1 MTSEEKPKE
10 LIPDTSKMEYRY
22 LGNTGLR
29 VSVLSYGNWCEHDD
43 DKRTVECVKTCLEN
57 GVNFFDT
64 AEIYGLG
71 IAETT
76 LGKALKE
83 LNVKREKI
91 VISTKI
97 FKNGNDPNDSF
108 ESRKHIIEGVRQS
121 LKRLQLEYVD
131 VVFCHR
137 YDRHTPLEE
146 TCRAMNYV
154 IEKGWA
160 FYWGTSEWRADQI
173 ERAIKICEKLNLIP
187 PIVEQC
193 QYSML
198 ERQKVDNEYS
208 DLFKMYKL
216 GTTIWS
222 PLKGG
227 ILTGKYL
234 EKIPEGTRLANE
246 KHGFMKSMYEKEK
259 DIINPK
265 IIKLKELA
273 EKKLECSLAQLAV
286 AWVIA
291 NKDVSTCIL
300 GASKASQLIENF
312 KALEIYKKLAPEILT
327 EIETIL
333 DNCPKGE
340 MDFINWGQL
349 NIRRNIDLKVDL
361 VKKK

>member
-1 MTSEEKPKE
+1 MSTEEKPKE
-10 LIPDTSKMEYRY
+10 LVPDTSKMEYRY
-22 LGNTGLR
+22 LGNSGLR

-43 DKRTVECVKTCLEN
+43 DKRTVECVKTSLEH

-64 AEIYGLG
+64 AEIYGMG

-76 LGKALKE
+76 LGKAFKE
-83 LNVKREKI
+83 LNVPREKI
-91 VISTKI
+91 VVSTKI
-97 FKNGNDPNDSF
+97 YRNGKDPNDAF
-108 ESRKHIIEGVRQS
+108 ESRKHIIEGVKLS
-121 LKRLQLEYVD
+121 LKRLQLDYVD

-137 YDRHTPLEE
+137 YDRNTPLEE
-146 TCRAMNYV
+146 TCRAMNFV

-193 QYSML
+193 EYSML
-198 ERQKVDNEYS
+198 ERKKVDNEYS

-234 EKIPEGTRLANE
+234 NEIPPGTRLANKE
-246 KHGFMKSMYEKEK
+246 FMKNRYEKEK
-259 DIINPK
+259 DEINPK
-265 IIKLKELA
+265 IQKLKDLA
-273 EKKLECSLAQLAV
+273 EKKVGCSLAILAV

-300 GASKASQLIENF
+300 GASKASQLDENF
-312 KALEIYKKLAPEILT
+312 KALEVYKKLTPEILT

-333 DNCPKGE
+333 DNCPAGE
-340 MDFINWGQL
+340 TDFRDWSQL
-349 NIRRNIDLKVDL
+349 NVRRNMDLGVDL

>member
-1 MTSEEKPKE
+1 MSTEEKSTQ
-10 LIPDTSKMEYRY
+10 LVPDTSKMEYRY

-43 DKRTVECVKTCLEN
+43 DKRTVECVKSSLEH

-71 IAETT
+71 LAEKT

-83 LNVKREKI
+83 LNVPREKI

-97 FKNGNDPNDSF
+97 FKNGNDPNDTF
-108 ESRKHIIEGVRQS
+108 QSRKHIVEGVKQS
-121 LKRLQLEYVD
+121 LKRLQLDYVD
-131 VVFCHR
+131 IVFCHR
-137 YDRHTPLEE
+137 YDMITPLEE
-146 TCRAMNYV
+146 TCRAMNFV
-154 IEKGWA
+154 INQGWA

-173 ERAIKICEKLNLIP
+173 ERAIKVCEKLNLIP

-193 QYSML
+193 EYNML
-198 ERQKVDNEYS
+198 MREKMDSEFS
-208 DLFKMYKL
+208 DLFRLHGM
-216 GTTIWS
+216 GTTIFS

-234 EKIPEGTRLANE
+234 NEVPEGTRVA
-246 KHGFMKSMYEKEK
+246 KMDFMKKLYEKEK
-259 DIINPK
+259 DNFNPK
-265 IIKLKELA
+265 ILKLKEIA
-273 EKKLECSLAQLAV
+273 EKKLNCTLPQLAV

-300 GASKASQLIENF
+300 GASKVSQLNENF
-312 KALEIYKKLAPEILT
+312 TALEVYKKLTPELLT

-340 MDFINWGQL
+340 MDFRNRVQL
-349 NIRRNIDLKVDL
+349 NVRRNIDLGVDL
-361 VKKK
+361 VKK

>member
-1 MTSEEKPKE
+1 MSEEKQTQ
-10 LIPDTSKMEYRY
+10 LMPDTKKMEYRY
-22 LGNTGLR
+22 LGNSGLR
-29 VSVLSYGNWCEHDD
+29 VSVLSFGNWEHDE
-43 DKRTVECVKTCLEN
+43 KKTLECVKTCLNN
-57 GVNFFDT
+57 GINFFDT
-64 AEIYGLG
+64 AESYGLG
-71 IAETT
+71 TAEIA

-83 LNVKREKI
+83 LNVPREKV

-97 FKNGNDPNDSF
+97 FRNGTDPNDMF
-108 ESRKHIIEGVRQS
+108 ESRKHIIEGVKLS

-137 YDRHTPLEE
+137 YDMRTPLEE

-154 IEKGWA
+154 INKGWA

-187 PIVEQC
+187 PIVDQC
-193 QYSML
+193 EYSML
-198 ERQKVDNEYS
+198 ERNKVDNEYS

-234 EKIPEGTRLANE
+234 NEIPEGTRLA
-246 KHGFMKSMYEKEK
+246 KLDFMKNRYDKEK
-259 DIINPK
+259 DTINPK
-265 IIKLKELA
+265 IAKLKEFA
-273 EKKLECSLAQLAV
+273 EKKVGCSLAQLAV
-286 AWVIA
+286 SWVIA

-300 GASKASQLIENF
+300 GASKASQLEENF
-312 KALEIYKKLAPEILT
+312 KALEIYKKLTPELLT
-327 EIETIL
+327 EIEIIL

-340 MDFINWGQL
+340 TDFRDRIQL
-349 NIRRNIDLKVDL
+349 NIRRNIDLGVDL
-361 VKKK
+361 VKK

>member
-1 MTSEEKPKE
+1 MAENKP
-10 LIPDTSKMEYRY
+10 LVPDTTKMEYRY
-22 LGNTGLR
+22 LGNSGLR

-43 DKRTVECVKTCLEN
+43 DKRTVECVKTSLEH

-76 LGKALKE
+76 LGKAFKE
-83 LNVKREKI
+83 LNVPREKI
-91 VISTKI
+91 VVSTKI
-97 FKNGNDPNDSF
+97 FKNGNDPNDTF
-108 ESRKHIIEGVRQS
+108 QSRKHIIEGVKQS
-121 LKRLQLEYVD
+121 LKRLQLDYVD

-137 YDRHTPLEE
+137 YDRYTPLEE

-154 IEKGWA
+154 INQGWA

-193 QYSML
+193 EYSML
-198 ERQKVDNEYS
+198 ERKKVDSEYS
-208 DLFKMYKL
+208 DLFKMYQL

-234 EKIPEGTRLANE
+234 NEIPKGTRLDT
-246 KHGFMKSMYEKEK
+246 KDFMKAMYEKEK
-259 DIINPK
+259 NEINPK
-265 IIKLKELA
+265 IQKLKELA
-273 EKKLECSLAQLAV
+273 ENKVKCSLAQLAV

-300 GASKASQLIENF
+300 GASKASQLDENF
-312 KALEIYKKLAPEILT
+312 KALEIYKKLTPEILT

-333 DNCPKGE
+333 GNCPNGE
-340 MDFINWGQL
+340 MDHRDRYQL
-349 NIRRNIDLKVDL
+349 NVRRNIDLGVDL
-361 VKKK
+361 VKK

>member
-1 MTSEEKPKE
+1 MSEEKQTQ
-10 LIPDTSKMEYRY
+10 LMPDTKKMEYRY
-22 LGNTGLR
+22 LGNSGLR
-29 VSVLSYGNWCEHDD
+29 VSVLSFGNWEHDE
-43 DKRTVECVKTCLEN
+43 KKTLECVKTCLNN
-57 GVNFFDT
+57 GINFFDT
-64 AEIYGLG
+64 AESYGLG
-71 IAETT
+71 TAEIA

-83 LNVKREKI
+83 LNVPREKV

-97 FKNGNDPNDSF
+97 FRNGTDPNDMF
-108 ESRKHIIEGVRQS
+108 ESRKHIIEGVKLS

-137 YDRHTPLEE
+137 YDMRTPLEE

-154 IEKGWA
+154 INKGWA

-187 PIVEQC
+187 PIVDQC
-193 QYSML
+193 EYSML
-198 ERQKVDNEYS
+198 ERNKVDNEYS

-234 EKIPEGTRLANE
+234 NEIPEGTRLA
-246 KHGFMKSMYEKEK
+246 KLDFMKNRYDKEK
-259 DIINPK
+259 DTINPK
-265 IIKLKELA
+265 IAKLKEFA
-273 EKKLECSLAQLAV
+273 EKKVGCSLAQLAV
-286 AWVIA
+286 SWVIA

-300 GASKASQLIENF
+300 GASKASQLEENF
-312 KALEIYKKLAPEILT
+312 KALEIYKKLTPELLT

-340 MDFINWGQL
+340 TDFRDRIQL
-349 NIRRNIDLKVDL
+349 NIRRNIDLGVDL
-361 VKKK
+361 VKK

>member
-1 MTSEEKPKE
+1 MTTETKPTQ
-10 LIPDTSKMEYRY
+10 LCPDKTKMEYRY
-22 LGNTGLR
+22 LGNTGLK

-43 DKRTVECVKTCLEN
+43 DKRTVECVKTSLEH

-83 LNVKREKI
+83 LNVPREKI
-91 VISTKI
+91 VVSTKI
-97 FKNGNDPNDSF
+97 YKNGNDPNDTF
-108 ESRKHIIEGVRQS
+108 QSRKHIVEGVRQS
-121 LKRLQLEYVD
+121 LKRLQLDYVD
-131 VVFCHR
+131 IVFCHR
-137 YDRHTPLEE
+137 YDKFTPLEE
-146 TCRAMNYV
+146 TCRAMNFV
-154 IEKGWA
+154 INQGWA

-193 QYSML
+193 EYSML
-198 ERQKVDNEYS
+198 ERKKVDCEYS
-208 DLFKMYKL
+208 DLFKMYQL

-234 EKIPEGTRLANE
+234 DGIPEGTRVG
-246 KHGFMKSMYEKEK
+246 KMDFMKKLYEKEK
-259 DIINPK
+259 DNFNPK
-265 IIKLKELA
+265 IQKLKDLA
-273 EKKLECSLAQLAV
+273 EKKMNCSLAQLAV

-300 GASKASQLIENF
+300 GASKASQLDENF
-312 KALEIYKKLAPEILT
+312 KALEIYKKLTPEILT

-333 DNCPKGE
+333 DNCPNGE
-340 MDFINWGQL
+340 MDFRDRVQL
-349 NIRRNIDLKVDL
+349 NVRRNIDLGVDL
-361 VKKK
+361 VKK

>member
-1 MTSEEKPKE
+1 MSEEKQTQ
-10 LIPDTSKMEYRY
+10 LMPDTKKMEYRY
-22 LGNTGLR
+22 LGNSGLR
-29 VSVLSYGNWCEHDD
+29 VSVLSFGNWEHDE
-43 DKRTVECVKTCLEN
+43 KKTLECVKTCLNN
-57 GVNFFDT
+57 GINFFDT
-64 AEIYGLG
+64 AESYGLG
-71 IAETT
+71 TAEIA

-83 LNVKREKI
+83 LNVPREKV

-97 FKNGNDPNDSF
+97 FRNGTDPNDMF
-108 ESRKHIIEGVRQS
+108 ESRKHIIEGVKLS

-137 YDRHTPLEE
+137 YDMRTPLEE

-154 IEKGWA
+154 INKGWA

-187 PIVEQC
+187 PIVDQC
-193 QYSML
+193 EYSML
-198 ERQKVDNEYS
+198 ERNKVDNEYS

-234 EKIPEGTRLANE
+234 NEIPEGTRLA
-246 KHGFMKSMYEKEK
+246 KLDFMKNRYDKEK
-259 DIINPK
+259 DTINPK
-265 IIKLKELA
+265 IAKLKEFA
-273 EKKLECSLAQLAV
+273 EKKVGCSLAQLAV
-286 AWVIA
+286 SWVIA

-300 GASKASQLIENF
+300 GASKASQLEENF
-312 KALEIYKKLAPEILT
+312 KALEIYKKLTPELLT
-327 EIETIL
+327 EIDTIL

-340 MDFINWGQL
+340 TDFRDRIQL
-349 NIRRNIDLKVDL
+349 NIRRNIDLGVDL
-361 VKKK
+361 VKK

>member
-1 MTSEEKPKE
+1 MSAEEKTKQ

-22 LGNTGLR
+22 LGNSGLR
-29 VSVLSYGNWCEHDD
+29 VSVLSFGNAEHDD
-43 DKRTVECVKTCLEN
+43 KATIECVKKCLEN
-57 GVNFFDT
+57 GINFFDT
-64 AEIYGLG
+64 AECYGLG
-71 IAETT
+71 KAEIV

-83 LNVKREKI
+83 LNVPREKI
-91 VISTKI
+91 VVTTKI
-97 FKNGNDPNDSF
+97 MRNGDDPNDKF
-108 ESRKHIIEGVRQS
+108 ESRKHIIEGLRLS

-131 VVFCHR
+131 VVYCHR

-146 TCRAMNYV
+146 TCRAMNFV
-154 IEKGWA
+154 INKGWA

-208 DLFKMYKL
+208 DLFKLYKL

-234 EKIPEGTRLANE
+234 NEIAEGTRLAKRE
-246 KHGFMKSMYEKEK
+246 QMKDRYEKEK
-259 DIINPK
+259 DDINPK
-265 IIKLKELA
+265 LIKLKELA
-273 EKKLECSLAQLAV
+273 EKKLNCSLAQLAV

-300 GASKASQLIENF
+300 GASKPSQLEENF
-312 KALEIYKKLAPEILT
+312 KALDIYKKLTPEILT
-327 EIETIL
+327 EIENIL
-333 DNCPKGE
+333 GNCPDGE
-340 MDFINWGQL
+340 MDYRNWSQL
-349 NIRRNIDLKVDL
+349 NVRRNIDLGVNL
-361 VKKK
+361 VKK